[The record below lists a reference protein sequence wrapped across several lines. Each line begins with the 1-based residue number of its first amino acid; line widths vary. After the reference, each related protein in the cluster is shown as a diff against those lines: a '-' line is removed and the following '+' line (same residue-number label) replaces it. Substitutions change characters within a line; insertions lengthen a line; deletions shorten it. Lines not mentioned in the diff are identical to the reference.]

1 MTKKKKYFL
10 QHKETHCN
18 SKEVYKYVSK
28 NMGKKVSFAAVFKV
42 IIRRKAI
49 PDEAYIYIA
58 ELIVNKT
65 ALKKET

>member
-1 MTKKKKYFL
+1 
-10 QHKETHCN
+10 
-18 SKEVYKYVSK
+18 
-28 NMGKKVSFAAVFKV
+28 MGKKVSFAAVFKV

-65 ALKKET
+65 ALKKRDKENNLILNQLHDIQTNSKIGIKRN